1 MLTKMNSID
10 NEHLSDNLISDNLSE
25 KSDSSFLTISDM
37 MAVGPSVTSF
47 EVPNNV
53 YKKTPIK
60 LE

>member
-1 MLTKMNSID
+1 MNSID

>member
-1 MLTKMNSID
+1 MNSID
-10 NEHLSDNLISDNLSE
+10 NEHLSDNVISDNLSE